1 MSTTKQCDC
10 WIMEFGFCVN
20 VARFR
25 VRFKVPPKS
34 PHSEVYH
41 MCAPCYDLAMD
52 SGNYVDIDLR
62 K

>member
-1 MSTTKQCDC
+1 
-10 WIMEFGFCVN
+10 MEFGFCVN